1 MLGLGVLGA
10 AVGEH
15 LRLVELVDADDAAG
29 VLAGGP
35 GLAPVAGG
43 PAHVALGP
51 GGQVEDLVG
60 VVAGQGHLGGAGEVE
75 VVGGQVVDLVAVGAQ
90 EAGAAHDLRGDEGG
104 GGHRGEAVGD
114 GGVQGRRHEGQL
126 QAHAPALEVV
136 EAGPG
141 DLGAAA
147 GVDDVQALA
156 DRQVVGGLEALGSE
170 VAGPAALVA
179 QDDVV
184 LLAARGRPL
193 DEVGELAGQVVE
205 LDGGGRGGGL
215 GGLDLLGQL
224 LGVGQDRGALLR
236 GGLPHGPG
244 DLLLLGAEV
253 LEGGQRLTAGLV
265 GGDDAVDEIDV
276 GTTGSLAGAEGL
288 GVLTKRTQVD
298 HGPECSQDRG
308 PHRIPAAP
316 RADPGR
322 ERGGRRGPGEP
333 GTTKVT
339 GEWLSQHSGAQRTGI
354 DVIAPAPTP
363 PSGRPEGLETLES
376 SGRLDGR
383 GASPARPR
391 PIHARPH
398 PHYRPMAN
406 VTHFPLTNAI
416 HL

>member
-114 GGVQGRRHEGQL
+114 GGVQGGRHEGQL

-136 EAGPG
+136 EAGAG

-156 DRQVVGGLEALGSE
+156 DRQVVGGLEALGGE

-205 LDGGGRGGGL
+205 LGGGGRGGGL

-224 LGVGQDRGALLR
+224 LGVGEDRRALLR
-236 GGLPHGPG
+236 RRLPHGPG

-298 HGPECSQDRG
+298 HGPECSQDRA
-308 PHRIPAAP
+308 PDSIRAAS
-316 RADPGR
+316 RTDSGR
-322 ERGGRRGPGEP
+322 ERGRRRRRGRPA
-333 GTTKVT
+333 TIKVT
-339 GEWLSQHSGAQRTGI
+339 GEWPSRHSGAERDRI
-354 DVIAPAPTP
+354 DVDPPSPGP
-363 PSGRPEGLETLES
+363 PSGQPEDPGIHEL
-376 SGRLDGR
+376 SGRSGGCGAGR
-383 GASPARPR
+383 RSRDA
-391 PIHARPH
+391 
-398 PHYRPMAN
+398 Y
-406 VTHFPLTNAI
+406 TLT
-416 HL
+416 LVRTTS

>member
-15 LRLVELVDADDAAG
+15 LRLVELVDADDAAS

-90 EAGAAHDLRGDEGG
+90 EAGAAHDLRGHEGG

-114 GGVQGRRHEGQL
+114 GGVQGGRHERQL

-136 EAGPG
+136 EAGAG

-156 DRQVVGGLEALGSE
+156 DRQVVGGLEALGGE
-170 VAGPAALVA
+170 VAGLAALVA

-205 LDGGGRGGGL
+205 LGGGGRGGGL

-298 HGPECSQDRG
+298 HGAECSQDRG
-308 PHRIPAAP
+308 PDSIRSAPEPIRAASAAGGADRESRGRPKSRASGRADTRGRGGPESTSSLRRPPRRRGDP
-316 RADPGR
+316 RAWKPWNHPGD
-322 ERGGRRGPGEP
+322 
-333 GTTKVT
+333 
-339 GEWLSQHSGAQRTGI
+339 WMA
-354 DVIAPAPTP
+354 A
-363 PSGRPEGLETLES
+363 
-376 SGRLDGR
+376 
-383 GASPARPR
+383 ARVR
-391 PIHARPH
+391 
-398 PHYRPMAN
+398 
-406 VTHFPLTNAI
+406 
-416 HL
+416 

>member
-1 MLGLGVLGA
+1 M
-10 AVGEH
+10 
-15 LRLVELVDADDAAG
+15 
-29 VLAGGP
+29 
-35 GLAPVAGG
+35 
-43 PAHVALGP
+43 
-51 GGQVEDLVG
+51 
-60 VVAGQGHLGGAGEVE
+60 VAGQGHLGGAGEVE

-114 GGVQGRRHEGQL
+114 GGVQGGRHERQL

-136 EAGPG
+136 EAGAG

-147 GVDDVQALA
+147 GVNDVQALA
-156 DRQVVGGLEALGSE
+156 DRQVVGGLEALGGE
-170 VAGPAALVA
+170 VAGLAALVA

-205 LDGGGRGGGL
+205 LGGGGRGGGL

-224 LGVGQDRGALLR
+224 LGVGQDRRALLR

-276 GTTGSLAGAEGL
+276 GSTGSLAGAEGL

-298 HGPECSQDRG
+298 HGPECSQDRA
-308 PHRIPAAP
+308 PDSIRAAP
-316 RADPGR
+316 RSDPGR
-322 ERGGRRGPGEP
+322 ERGGLRRRSES

-339 GEWLSQHSGAQRTGI
+339 GTWPNRHWRAQRAGSDI
-354 DVIAPAPTP
+354 DPPTAGP
-363 PSGRPEGLETLES
+363 PSGPPGGPESQE
-376 SGRLDGR
+376 
-383 GASPARPR
+383 
-391 PIHARPH
+391 
-398 PHYRPMAN
+398 
-406 VTHFPLTNAI
+406 
-416 HL
+416 

>member
-90 EAGAAHDLRGDEGG
+90 EAGATHDLRGDEGG

-114 GGVQGRRHEGQL
+114 GGVQGGRHEGQL

-136 EAGPG
+136 EAGAG

-147 GVDDVQALA
+147 GVNDVQALA
-156 DRQVVGGLEALGSE
+156 DRQVVGGLEALGGE
-170 VAGPAALVA
+170 VAGLAALVA

-184 LLAARGRPL
+184 LLASRGRPL

-205 LDGGGRGGGL
+205 LGGGGRGGGL

-253 LEGGQRLTAGLV
+253 LEGGQCLTAGLV

-308 PHRIPAAP
+308 PDSIRAAP
-316 RADPGR
+316 RSDPGR
-322 ERGGRRGPGEP
+322 ERGGLRRRSES

-339 GEWLSQHSGAQRTGI
+339 GTWPSRHWRAQRAGF
-354 DVIAPAPTP
+354 DVDPWAAGP
-363 PSGRPEGLETLES
+363 PSGSPGGPESQE
-376 SGRLDGR
+376 
-383 GASPARPR
+383 
-391 PIHARPH
+391 
-398 PHYRPMAN
+398 
-406 VTHFPLTNAI
+406 
-416 HL
+416 